1 MTTTSFTRRNVS
13 GSSAAAKARLVR
25 GPTATRVTE
34 SGSLSRSARRI
45 SLYAGSLD
53 GVNAWSSGPEQS
65 STGLIPSPSSSL
77 AKRCTHALS
86 AVRCGCYLVVSMYY
100 LFLSHNKRRFHM
112 GFHIPLREYHQ
123 VRRFRLRVYQSAAS
137 IIWWSNTYGSNQQAF
152 SGLRG
157 GPLHQQP
164 I

>member
-1 MTTTSFTRRNVS
+1 MTTTSLTRRNVS
-13 GSSAAAKARLVR
+13 GSSAAAKARLVS

-53 GVNAWSSGPEQS
+53 GVNAWPSEPGQS

-86 AVRCGCYLVVSMYY
+86 AVRCGCYLEVSIYY
-100 LFLSHNKRRFHM
+100 LFQDHNKSPVSCGAPHTVAW
-112 GFHIPLREYHQ
+112 IPPSPSIP
-123 VRRFRLRVYQSAAS
+123 SAGIS
-137 IIWWSNTYGSNQQAF
+137 VNGIYSMVEKYI
-152 SGLRG
+152 RK
-157 GPLHQQP
+157 
-164 I
+164 